1 MGKTLE
7 DRDEQGFLNGALLT
21 QGIKAAVDIEK
32 LSAQQKKQLIKRHPT
47 EQEKTFV
54 SSPSYR
60 GLKARIFQKFRKQTT
75 RNQTAQ
81 STNRLMKLTN
91 SSQKR
96 KYKCLLNMKGGESLL
111 HWLPEKLHQHCVESP
126 SSPSQNGFH

>member
-47 EQEKTFV
+47 EQEKT
-54 SSPSYR
+54 
-60 GLKARIFQKFRKQTT
+60 
-75 RNQTAQ
+75 
-81 STNRLMKLTN
+81 
-91 SSQKR
+91 
-96 KYKCLLNMKGGESLL
+96 C
-111 HWLPEKLHQHCVESP
+111 
-126 SSPSQNGFH
+126 

>member
-1 MGKTLE
+1 ME
-7 DRDEQGFLNGALLT
+7 
-21 QGIKAAVDIEK
+21 IEK

-96 KYKCLLNMKGGESLL
+96 KYKCLLNMKRWGGGVYFTGYQRNYISTAWRA
-111 HWLPEKLHQHCVESP
+111 HLPPVRMAFIKKANNMLAKGQRGPLITAGRDV
-126 SSPSQNGFH
+126 NL